1 VHAAAFRPAQQD
13 AGGDEGATMI
23 DDIMLEAEIKMDKA
37 IEAAREELAGIRSG
51 RATPGLLQRI
61 TIDYYG
67 APTPLQQLASIS
79 APEPR
84 LLVVSPYDR
93 NSMAGIEKA
102 IRNSD
107 LGVNPNNDGQ
117 VIRLSFPPLT
127 EERRKQLVKIVRSR
141 AEEAR
146 VGIRNVRRHA
156 KDGLSQ
162 LEKGGEISQ
171 DDERRA
177 EHELQQLTDRH
188 VAEVDS
194 MLQHKEQELLEV

>member
-1 VHAAAFRPAQQD
+1 VHAAAFRSAQQD

>member
-1 VHAAAFRPAQQD
+1 
-13 AGGDEGATMI
+13 MI

-51 RATPGLLQRI
+51 RVGPGLLQRVQV
-61 TIDYYG
+61 DYYG

-84 LLVVSPYDR
+84 LLIVSPYDR

-127 EERRKQLVKIVRSR
+127 EERRKQLVKIVRAR

-156 KDGLSQ
+156 KDSLHQ

-171 DDERRA
+171 DEEHRA
-177 EHELQQLTDRH
+177 EQELQQLTDRH

>member
-1 VHAAAFRPAQQD
+1 
-13 AGGDEGATMI
+13 MI

-156 KDGLSQ
+156 KDRLSQ

>member
-1 VHAAAFRPAQQD
+1 
-13 AGGDEGATMI
+13 MI

-156 KDGLSQ
+156 QDGLSQ

>member
-1 VHAAAFRPAQQD
+1 
-13 AGGDEGATMI
+13 MI

-51 RATPGLLQRI
+51 RATAGLLHRI
-61 TIDYYG
+61 QVDYYG

-127 EERRKQLVKIVRSR
+127 EERRKQLVKIVRHR

-156 KDGLSQ
+156 KDRLGQ